1 MTKKPNFLFIIT
13 DQQRADHLGCYGNTI
28 LRTPHIDGLAARGC
42 RFDRFHV
49 ASPICMPNRAT
60 LMTGRMPSAHRCRGN
75 GVPLPLNTTTI
86 ADLLQAAGYRTAL
99 IGKCHLQNMM
109 GEAALQRRPE
119 PDPSRTA
126 PPVHLAEAVKPD
138 AGDGPYD
145 QEWLTRWVGD
155 PNHDLTL
162 PYYGFEHVELC
173 IKHGDEVHGHYGRWL
188 EEKHPGSDALRGAAN
203 ALPGSE
209 KVIAPFAWR
218 TRVPE
223 ELYPTTYVA
232 DRTIA
237 YLEDHTARGE
247 DKPFFLQCSFPDPH
261 HPFTPPGRY
270 WDMFDAADMPL
281 PPSFKGNET
290 PALPHLDFIRAERDN
305 GTRNVDQGFAIA
317 VNEREAREA
326 TALTYGMNA
335 MIDDAVGRIMGRIE
349 ALGLADDTVVVFTSD
364 HGEYM
369 GDHQLLTKGPLHYR
383 GLIRVPFI
391 WVDPGTGDPGRVCD
405 DLAGSID
412 FAPTILDRAG
422 LQPFYG
428 MQGRSLSGLLAGNV
442 GAIREALL
450 IEEENQ
456 RVLLGFDAHPRARTV
471 ITSRRRLTVYDRVH
485 WGELYDLEEDPH
497 EMCNLWDDPDSL
509 GEKCEMLDR
518 MAHEMIELAD
528 RSPFP
533 IGRS

>member
-1 MTKKPNFLFIIT
+1 MKRRPNFLFIIA
-13 DQQRADHLGCYGNTI
+13 DQQRADHLGCYGNTV
-28 LRTPHIDGLAARGC
+28 LKTPHVDGLAARGC
-42 RFDRFHV
+42 RFDRFYV

-109 GEAALQRRPE
+109 GEAALQRRPD
-119 PDPSRTA
+119 PDSSRA
-126 PPVHLAEAVKPD
+126 PPPEDLAESVKPVAD
-138 AGDGPYD
+138 DGPYD
-145 QEWLTRWVGD
+145 QEWLTKWVGD
-155 PNHDLTL
+155 PNHDMTL

-188 EEKHPGSDALRGAAN
+188 EERHPGSGALRGAAN
-203 ALPGSE
+203 ALPDNE
-209 KVIAPFAWR
+209 KVIAPHAWR

-237 YLEDHTARGE
+237 CLEDQAAMG
-247 DKPFFLQCSFPDPH
+247 DGAPFFLQCSFPDPH
-261 HPFTPPGRY
+261 LPFTPPGRY
-270 WDMFDAADMPL
+270 WDMFDPADTLL
-281 PPSFKGNET
+281 PPSFKGDET
-290 PALPHLDFIRAERDN
+290 PALPHLDFIRGERDN
-305 GTRNVDQGFAIA
+305 GTRDIAQVFAIA

-335 MIDDAVGRIMGRIE
+335 MIDDAVGRILSRLE
-349 ALGLADDTVVVFTSD
+349 ALGLAGDTIVVYTSD
-364 HGEYM
+364 HGDFM
-369 GDHQLLTKGPLHYR
+369 GDHQLLTKGPLHYQ

-391 WVDPGTGDPGRVCD
+391 WADPQQRSRRSACD
-405 DLAGSID
+405 ALTGSID
-412 FAPTILDRAG
+412 FAPTVLEAAG

-428 MQGRSLSGLLAGNV
+428 MQGKSLSGLLAGED
-442 GAIREALL
+442 GAIRESLL

-456 RVLLGFDAHPRARTV
+456 RILLGFDAHPRARTV
-471 ITSRRRLTVYDRVH
+471 LTRWRRLTIYDRVP

-497 EMCNLWDDPDSL
+497 EMRNLWDDPSAL
-509 GEKCEMLDR
+509 GVKCEMLER
-518 MAHEMIELAD
+518 MAHEMTELAD